1 MVPSNN
7 HLQHVL
13 DYVLFKKRQYVVL
26 YTLSQQTKRI
36 KVKLRKVIPV
46 TCRFGR
52 KKSII
57 ACLILAAFSSFGSV
71 LITSEDNTSKG
82 RSNFK
87 GCLRGGRKILEGET
101 TFRWVYM
108 QKFRSVWLTV
118 EKELKIKD
126 NPWNDPLQFLFC
138 LSLVLGSS

>member
-71 LITSEDNTSKG
+71 LIASEDNTSKG
-82 RSNFK
+82 RSSFK
-87 GCLRGGRKILEGET
+87 GCLRGGRKILVPRR
-101 TFRWVYM
+101 FWKAK
-108 QKFRSVWLTV
+108 Q
-118 EKELKIKD
+118 
-126 NPWNDPLQFLFC
+126 LFIGFTC
-138 LSLVLGSS
+138 RNFGPCG

>member
-13 DYVLFKKRQYVVL
+13 DHVLFKKRQYVVL
-26 YTLSQQTKRI
+26 YTLSQQT

-71 LITSEDNTSKG
+71 LIASEDSTSKG

-87 GCLRGGRKILEGET
+87 GCLRGWRKILVPRR
-101 TFRWVYM
+101 FWKAK
-108 QKFRSVWLTV
+108 Q
-118 EKELKIKD
+118 
-126 NPWNDPLQFLFC
+126 LFIGFTC
-138 LSLVLGSS
+138 RNFGPCG

>member
-1 MVPSNN
+1 MIPSNN
-7 HLQHVL
+7 HLQHLL
-13 DYVLFKKRQYVVL
+13 DHVLFKKRQYVVL
-26 YTLSQQTKRI
+26 YTLSQQTKKI

-82 RSNFK
+82 RSSFK
-87 GCLRGGRKILEGET
+87 GCLRGGRKILVPRRFWKAKQLSLGLHAEISVRVVNSREG
-101 TFRWVYM
+101 
-108 QKFRSVWLTV
+108 
-118 EKELKIKD
+118 IKD
-126 NPWNDPLQFLFC
+126 
-138 LSLVLGSS
+138 